1 MPIALITGAAGVM
14 GARLVERVLGA
25 GWEVRALV
33 LPGDELRSRVNARVG
48 ETRCVSEE
56 QRRVSPHVEEVPNAD
71 VPVGPG
77 SRRPSPRAAGRGE
90 PRTDVGH
97 QALGCDVREGD
108 VSDAASLAGL
118 CEGVDT
124 VYHLAAVIVS
134 HDASVFQ
141 RVNLDGTENMVR
153 EAARAG
159 VRHFVYVSSAS
170 VTYSRRTPYAESK
183 LAAEGIVRAAGL
195 GYTIA
200 RPTLVYEPGGGQE
213 LMMFLDYLRRFP
225 VVPFIGSGAALKRP
239 VWSGDV
245 VDGLSRLLGSQV
257 ALGKTYNLSGNE
269 AISMLELARLLLAHH
284 DQQRP
289 IVPVPVPLCRAL
301 AALGALLMKRPPL
314 TPSAIAGV
322 INDADLDPSLAMRDL
337 GYRPLG
343 VREGFQRC
351 FPIAS
356 ASNDS
361 RRGNLVSPPLEKRNV
376 S

>member
-1 MPIALITGAAGVM
+1 MPIVLITGAAGVM
-14 GARLVERVLGA
+14 GTRLCERVRAA
-25 GWEVRALV
+25 GWQVRALV
-33 LPGDELRSRVNARVG
+33 LPGDELRSRV
-48 ETRCVSEE
+48 E
-56 QRRVSPHVEEVPNAD
+56 
-71 VPVGPG
+71 
-77 SRRPSPRAAGRGE
+77 
-90 PRTDVGH
+90 
-97 QALGCDVREGD
+97 ALGCDVREGD
-108 VSDAASLAGL
+108 VSRAESLAGL

-134 HDASVFQ
+134 HDVSVFQ
-141 RVNLDGTENMVR
+141 RVNVQGTDNVVR
-153 EAARAG
+153 EASRAG

-170 VTYSRRTPYAESK
+170 VTYERRTPYAESK
-183 LAAEGIVRAAGL
+183 LAAEGIVRAAGI

-213 LMMFLDYLRRFP
+213 LMMFLDYLRRFAL
-225 VVPFIGSGAALKRP
+225 VPFIGKGSALKRP

-245 VDGLSRLLGSQV
+245 VDGLARVLGSPV
-257 ALGKTYNLSGNE
+257 ALGKTYNLSGAE

-284 DQQRP
+284 DHPRP

-322 INDADLDPSLAMRDL
+322 VNPADLDPSLAMREL

-343 VREGFQRC
+343 VREGFRLC

-356 ASNDS
+356 PSSGFAQRSS
-361 RRGNLVSPPLEKRNV
+361 VVSPPLEKRNV

>member
-1 MPIALITGAAGVM
+1 MPLALITGAAGVM
-14 GARLVERVLGA
+14 GARLVERVRDA
-25 GWEVRALV
+25 GWQVRALV
-33 LPGDELRSRVNARVG
+33 LPGDPQRERV
-48 ETRCVSEE
+48 
-56 QRRVSPHVEEVPNAD
+56 D
-71 VPVGPG
+71 
-77 SRRPSPRAAGRGE
+77 
-90 PRTDVGH
+90 
-97 QALGCDVREGD
+97 ALGCDVREGD
-108 VSDAASLAGL
+108 VSQAATLAGL

-141 RVNLDGTENMVR
+141 RVNREGTENMVR
-153 EAARAG
+153 EASRAR

-170 VTYSRRTPYAESK
+170 VTYPRRTPYAESK
-183 LAAEGIVRAAGL
+183 LAAEGIVRSAPGL
-195 GYTIA
+195 GYTIV

-225 VVPFIGSGAALKRP
+225 LVPFIGSGRALKRP

-245 VDGLSRLLGSQV
+245 VDGLARLLGNPI
-257 ALGKTYNLSGNE
+257 ALGKTYNLSGPE

-284 DQQRP
+284 DRQRP

-301 AALGALLMKRPPL
+301 AGLGALVMKRPPL
-314 TPSAIAGV
+314 TASAIAGV
-322 INDADLDPSLAMRDL
+322 VNDADLDPSLAMREL
-337 GYRPLG
+337 GYRPIG

-356 ASNDS
+356 PADAVAPRG
-361 RRGNLVSPPLEKRNV
+361 RRVSLPLEKRNV